1 MIRVIL
7 PHHLRTLT
15 QMRGEVE
22 LEVDGPVT
30 QRSVLDALEARHPM
44 LRGTIRD
51 QVTQQRR
58 PFLRFFACEQDLSHE
73 PPDAPLPDAVA
84 SGVEPF
90 IVIGAIGLLGRRS
103 SKGGY
108 PVNRILVTG
117 VSGPI
122 GKALLASFEPQ
133 STQIVRLVRGRAQ
146 NAAQVSWDPLAP
158 VSPTAVSGFD
168 AVVHLAGESV
178 VGRWT
183 EEKKKAIRE
192 SRVQGTRN
200 LATALAQSEAK
211 PRVLVCASA
220 VGFYGNRGEELLREE
235 SPAGQGFL
243 SEVCRE
249 WEDASRI
256 AGEAGIRTVNLR
268 IGLVLSAKGG
278 ALANM
283 LKPFKLGLGGRIG
296 SGQQWWSWIHV
307 DDIVGGI
314 HHAIGTETLSGP
326 VNLVAPNPVRNAEFT
341 KLLASVL
348 GRPAFFPVP
357 EFALRLAFGKMAA
370 EELLLASQRVEPG
383 KLGASGYAFRFREL
397 RAALENLV

>member
-1 MIRVIL
+1 M
-7 PHHLRTLT
+7 
-15 QMRGEVE
+15 
-22 LEVDGPVT
+22 
-30 QRSVLDALEARHPM
+30 
-44 LRGTIRD
+44 
-51 QVTQQRR
+51 
-58 PFLRFFACEQDLSHE
+58 
-73 PPDAPLPDAVA
+73 
-84 SGVEPF
+84 
-90 IVIGAIGLLGRRS
+90 
-103 SKGGY
+103 
-108 PVNRILVTG
+108 NRILVSG
-117 VSGPI
+117 ASGPI
-122 GKALLASFEPQ
+122 GAALLASFENPA
-133 STQIVRLVRGRAQ
+133 TQVVRLVRGRAQ
-146 NAAQVSWDPLAP
+146 NAAQVSWHPLAP
-158 VSPTAVSGFD
+158 VSTTAVSGFD

-200 LATALAQSEAK
+200 LAAALAQSEAK

-235 SPAGQGFL
+235 SPAGRGFL
-243 SEVCRE
+243 SEVCLE

-256 AGEAGIRTVNLR
+256 AAEAGIRTVNLR

-283 LKPFKLGLGGRIG
+283 LKPFRLGLGGRIG

-314 HHAIGTETLSGP
+314 HHAIGAESGVGPGNGRLSGA

-341 KLLASVL
+341 KVLASVL